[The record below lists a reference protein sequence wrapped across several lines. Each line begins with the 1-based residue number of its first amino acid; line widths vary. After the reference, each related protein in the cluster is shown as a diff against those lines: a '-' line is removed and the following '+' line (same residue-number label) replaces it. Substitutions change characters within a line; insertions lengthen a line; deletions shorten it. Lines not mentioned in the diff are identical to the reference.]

1 MGKRRDHC
9 IRCGQCCLKAS
20 PTLQMEDLLLIQQE
34 CIRRKDLFTIR
45 KGELI
50 RDNVNENLMVTQ
62 VELIKVKERKG
73 EVKGCIFYD
82 DIRKACTIYEH
93 RPVQCSA
100 FKCWDTEDF
109 DRVYSGPKLTR
120 KEVVQDE
127 VLLGMLEE
135 HEKRCSYSV
144 LEKHIKQIESEGEKA
159 VRKILDL
166 LRFDFHL
173 RPFVS
178 EKLGPSS
185 EEMDFLFGRP
195 LSDTITMFGLKVVR
209 EPDASFLLTTAKR
222 M

>member
-1 MGKRRDHC
+1 MGNRRDHC

-20 PTLQMEDLLLIQQE
+20 PTLQREDLPLLKQKFIQ
-34 CIRRKDLFTIR
+34 RKDLFTIR

-50 RDNVNENLMVTQ
+50 RDNVNENLLVTQ
-62 VELIKVKERKG
+62 VELIKMKERRG
-73 EVKGCIFYD
+73 GVGGCIFYED
-82 DIRKACTIYEH
+82 TSRACTIYEH

-120 KEVVQDE
+120 REVVQDE

-135 HEKRCSYSV
+135 HERRCSYSV
-144 LEKHIKQIESEGEKA
+144 LEEHIKQIESEGEKA

-178 EKLGPSS
+178 EKLGVSL

-209 EPDASFLLTTAKR
+209 EPDESFFLTTAKS

>member
-9 IRCGQCCLKAS
+9 IRCGECCLKAS
-20 PTLQMEDLLLIQQE
+20 PTLQMEDLPLLRQKS
-34 CIRRKDLFTIR
+34 IRRKDLFTIR
-45 KGELI
+45 RGELI
-50 RDNVNENLMVTQ
+50 RDNVNENLQVTQ
-62 VELIKVKERKG
+62 VELIKMKERRG
-73 EVKGCIFYD
+73 GVGGCIFYD
-82 DIRKACTIYEH
+82 DTRKACTIYEH

-120 KEVVQDE
+120 KEVVQGE
-127 VLLGMLEE
+127 VLLGMVEE

-144 LEKHIKQIESEGEKA
+144 LEKRVKQIESEGEKA

-173 RPFVS
+173 RPFIS
-178 EKLGPSS
+178 EKLGLSS

-209 EPDASFLLTTAKR
+209 EPDGSFLLTTAE
-222 M
+222 

>member
-1 MGKRRDHC
+1 MQR
-9 IRCGQCCLKAS
+9 
-20 PTLQMEDLLLIQQE
+20 EDLPLLKQKFIQ
-34 CIRRKDLFTIR
+34 RKDLFTIR

-50 RDNVNENLMVTQ
+50 RDNVNENLLVTQ
-62 VELIKVKERKG
+62 VELIKMKERRG
-73 EVKGCIFYD
+73 GVGGCIFYD
-82 DIRKACTIYEH
+82 DTSRACTIYEH

-120 KEVVQDE
+120 REVVQDE

-135 HEKRCSYSV
+135 HERRCSYSV
-144 LEKHIKQIESEGEKA
+144 LEEHIKQIESEGEKA

-178 EKLGPSS
+178 EKLGVSL

-195 LSDTITMFGLKVVR
+195 LSDTIAMFGLKVVR
-209 EPDASFLLTTAKR
+209 EPDESFLLTTAKS